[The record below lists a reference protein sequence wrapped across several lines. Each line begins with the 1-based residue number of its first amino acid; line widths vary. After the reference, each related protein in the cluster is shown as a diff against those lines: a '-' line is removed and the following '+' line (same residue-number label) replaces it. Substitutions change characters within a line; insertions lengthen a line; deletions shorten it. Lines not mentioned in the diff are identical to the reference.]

1 MSNIFED
8 MLFEQLTRFFVLLY
22 FAISCLEKQK
32 KNHQLEFED
41 FSGKK
46 RKVFSL
52 NTEWPHLH
60 RQVVILTR
68 RTKKLFFFFLFV

>member
-41 FSGKK
+41 FSGKG
-46 RKVFSL
+46 RKVF
-52 NTEWPHLH
+52 
-60 RQVVILTR
+60 
-68 RTKKLFFFFLFV
+68 FFKH